1 MTQECDEYVQRL
13 PLRGGV
19 ITLLWSVGWADG
31 GELHFGFD
39 LLIYVDATRCLRFL
53 SKLLGF
59 CVGSGVR
66 GTGRLRKG
74 PWK

>member
-39 LLIYVDATRCLRFL
+39 LLIRIDATRLLRFL
-53 SKLLGF
+53 SKL
-59 CVGSGVR
+59 
-66 GTGRLRKG
+66 
-74 PWK
+74 